1 MNDDTT
7 PITKGEVL
15 LQLALGYHESNPSVP
30 DAQERIRKGFK
41 AIIAALR
48 KLDFVPVADID
59 EFVKSVKA
67 GDSADELLM
76 PATLFASMLSN
87 ELFYGELRE
96 SGMLDGMDTQ
106 EEARNKHHPK
116 FDQAMARIAA
126 LHDLHGSEAA
136 EALPEARALWNQAF
150 EFAPPEFMK
159 ASHDTA
165 VELDLLPE
173 TRYVNDDGEPVYSA
187 EQIAEKLGIPVE
199 QVQEIIREKLGDQV
213 QVGNVH
219 LVQ

>member
-15 LQLALGYHESNPSVP
+15 LQLALGYHESNPSIP

-87 ELFYGELRE
+87 EQFYGALRE
-96 SGMLDGMDTQ
+96 SEMLDGMEIQ
-106 EEARNKHHPK
+106 EKARNKHHPK

-136 EALPEARALWNQAF
+136 EALPEARALWDQAF
-150 EFAPPEFMK
+150 EFAPPEFRK
-159 ASHDTA
+159 AAHDMA
-165 VELDLLPE
+165 VKLDLLPE
-173 TRYVNDDGEPVYSA
+173 TRYVNDDGEPVYSV
-187 EQIAEKLGIPVE
+187 EQIAEKLGIPVK
-199 QVQEIIREKLGDQV
+199 QAQEDLREKFGDQV
-213 QVGNVH
+213 QVGNFH